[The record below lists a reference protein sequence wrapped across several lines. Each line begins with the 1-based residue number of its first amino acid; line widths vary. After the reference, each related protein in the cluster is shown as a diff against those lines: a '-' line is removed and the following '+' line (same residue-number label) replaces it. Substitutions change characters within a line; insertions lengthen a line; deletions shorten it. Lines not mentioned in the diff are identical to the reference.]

1 MKRRFVIM
9 LLTLTMTSTYLVG
22 CNKSRVNEEE
32 VKANIEAKM
41 EDPAWKEAMTTPY
54 GAYPELVTY
63 TLGRTAHNYDALK
76 GTEYE
81 GDNDSNNA
89 WTRYINK
96 KINAKNENLF
106 EANSGEDYAQK
117 VSMAIVSSEIPDI
130 MSVPDYETLKQLY
143 ENDLIADLTESYE
156 NCASDVIKDI
166 YNSYDGRV
174 LETATFD
181 GKLMALPTT
190 EISHG
195 PGILWLRQDWM
206 DKLGLEPPKTLEDIE
221 YILQEF
227 KDKDPGGNGPG
238 KTEGLIVAPEV
249 AGQSGGSYQ
258 VNNIFAYFG
267 AYPYQWLDDG
277 TGKAIYGS
285 IQPEMKE
292 ALTVLADWYKKG
304 LIDKQMAVRT
314 YDDRKA
320 ILTSGKSGA
329 FFGNWWGG
337 WEVNETTSLNPE
349 AKWVPYIAPFD
360 KNGELKM
367 FTGNPNSSYIVVRK
381 GFEHPE
387 LVWKLIS
394 LQFDLGDND
403 KNKEDLKEISDYQR
417 YNVYG
422 SILEMGLGYYDGL
435 IRQSTRMKEALET
448 GDLSNLN
455 RTDEVLFEGCKA
467 YVDSLESGKQITP
480 VEWANYMSLVEA
492 PNAVSQAKIKEI
504 NPIFFG
510 NTPSMTLKWPTLSKM
525 EQEMYLKIIT
535 GEKSVDYFDEFVETW
550 KKTGGDEITEEVNQ
564 AISEKNNK

>member
-1 MKRRFVIM
+1 MKRKFVIM

-22 CNKSRVNEEE
+22 CGKGGVNEEE

-96 KINAKNENLF
+96 KINAQNENIF
-106 EANSGEDYAQK
+106 EANTGEDYAQK
-117 VSMAIVSSEIPDI
+117 VSMAIVSNEIPDI
-130 MSVPDYETLKQLY
+130 MAVSDYETLKQLY

-166 YNSYDGRV
+166 YNSYNGRV
-174 LETATFD
+174 FDKATFD
-181 GKLMALPTT
+181 GKLMAAPSTQY
-190 EISHG
+190 SHG

-221 YILQEF
+221 NILQQF
-227 KDKDPGGNGPG
+227 KDKNPGNNPEG
-238 KTEGLIVAPEV
+238 TEGLVIAPEV
-249 AGQSGGSYQ
+249 VGKSGGGYQ
-258 VNNIFAYFG
+258 VNNIFGYFG
-267 AYPYQWLDDG
+267 AYPYQWIDDG
-277 TGKAIYGS
+277 NGKAIYGS

-337 WEVNETTSLNPE
+337 WEVSEATSLNPD
-349 AKWVPYIAPFD
+349 AKWTPYVTPFD
-360 KNGELKM
+360 ENGELKM
-367 FTGNPNSSYIVVRK
+367 FTGNPNSSYLVVRK

-387 LVWKLIS
+387 LLIKLANI
-394 LQFDLGDND
+394 QYDLSNYDE
-403 KNKEDLKEISDYQR
+403 NKEDLKELNDYKKN
-417 YNVYG
+417 NVDG
-422 SILEMGLGYYDGL
+422 SVLATNIDYYDGL
-435 IRQSTRMKEALET
+435 IRLGGRIKEALDT
-448 GDLSNLN
+448 GDTSNLN
-455 RTDEVLFEGCKA
+455 RTDLVLFEGCKK
-467 YVDSLESGKQITP
+467 YIDSLEGNGEVTP
-480 VEWANYMSLVEA
+480 SDWANYMSLVEA
-492 PNAVSQAKIKEI
+492 PNAVAQANIKEI
-504 NPIFFG
+504 NPVFFG

-564 AISEKNNK
+564 ELNKK

>member
-1 MKRRFVIM
+1 MKRKIIT
-9 LLTLTMTSTYLVG
+9 LLIALALTSTSLIG
-22 CNKSRVNEEE
+22 CGAKGGVNEEE
-32 VKANIEAKM
+32 LKANIEAKM
-41 EDPAWKEAMTTPY
+41 QDPAWKEAMTTPY
-54 GAYPELVTY
+54 GAYPETLIY
-63 TLGRTAHNYDALK
+63 TVGKSAQNYDKLK

-89 WTRYINK
+89 WTRYVTK
-96 KINAKNENLF
+96 KINAQPENLF
-106 EANSGEDYAQK
+106 EANDGDDYAQK
-117 VSMAIVSSEIPDI
+117 VSMAIVSGEIPDI
-130 MSVPDYETLKQLY
+130 MTVPDYETLKQLY

-156 NCASDVIKDI
+156 KCASDLIKDI

-174 LETATFD
+174 FEKATFD

-190 EISHG
+190 EFSHG

-206 DKLGLEPPKTLEDIE
+206 DKLGLQPPKTLEDVE

-227 KDKDPGGNGPG
+227 KDKNPDGNSNG
-238 KTEGLIVAPEV
+238 TEGLVIAPEV
-249 AGQSGGSYQ
+249 VGKSGGGYQ

-277 TGKAIYGS
+277 TGKATYGS

-304 LIDKQMAVRT
+304 LIDKQIAVRT
-314 YDDRKA
+314 NDDRKA

-337 WEVNETTSLNPE
+337 WEVNEATSLNPD
-349 AKWVPYIAPFD
+349 AKWTPYVCPVD
-360 KNGELKM
+360 ENGELKM
-367 FTGNPNSSYIVVRK
+367 FTGNPNSGYVVVRK

-387 LVWKLIS
+387 LVWKLAN
-394 LQFDLGDND
+394 LQFDLADND
-403 KNKEDLKEISDYQR
+403 ENKEDLKEISDYQR
-417 YNVYG
+417 FSMGG
-422 SILEMGLGYYDGL
+422 SILETNIDYNDSL
-435 IRQSTRMKEALET
+435 IRQAQRMTYALET

-455 RTDEVLFEGCKA
+455 RKDEVLFEGCKA
-467 YVDSLESGKQITP
+467 YIDSLESGKAITP

-492 PNAVSQAKIKEI
+492 PNAVAEAKIKEI

-535 GEKSVDYFDEFVETW
+535 RKKPVDYFDEFVQNW

-564 AISEKNNK
+564 AIAEKNNK